1 MYSINLFLLAA
12 STPAKATPVENSSL
26 TPKNTT
32 APKDAKAAAE
42 GKKEALNSVAV
53 KAEKSFSIRK
63 RRSLEDE
70 EEVDGVK
77 KMAARGEHADADRK
91 LPPIKREAGEGQ
103 FITLFFQK

>member
-1 MYSINLFLLAA
+1 M
-12 STPAKATPVENSSL
+12 
-26 TPKNTT
+26 
-32 APKDAKAAAE
+32 
-42 GKKEALNSVAV
+42 

-77 KMAARGEHADADRK
+77 KMAARGEHSDVDKK

-103 FITLFFQK
+103 YLMLFIPLEEFARLITIPTNYSTKHYNDGDQ